1 MAHSTSEENYLK
13 SIYHLSKSEGG
24 SIGTNVLAA
33 DLNTT
38 AASVTEM
45 LKRLS
50 GKRLVDYRPYHGV
63 SLTLTGR
70 KAALATIRKHRLWEL
85 FVVNSLGFGW
95 DQVHDIAEQLEH
107 IQSDLLTDRLEAFL
121 GHPAF
126 DPHGDPI
133 PDSRGR
139 MPDRREFRLVELS
152 PGESGILCSVGT
164 DDPEFLRQLDELG
177 IGLGTRIQLED
188 RYAFDG
194 SARIRIRPGRRQL
207 YLAEPLMRH
216 LFIQRPAQ
224 AGKRAS
230 TKRQF
235 TRTGK

>member
-1 MAHSTSEENYLK
+1 MRFLDIDLDRPDFQTLR
-13 SIYHLSKSEGG
+13 
-24 SIGTNVLAA
+24 AA
-33 DLNTT
+33 Q
-38 AASVTEM
+38 
-45 LKRLS
+45 
-50 GKRLVDYRPYHGV
+50 
-63 SLTLTGR
+63 
-70 KAALATIRKHRLWEL
+70 EL
-85 FVVNSLGFGW
+85 IEDN
-95 DQVHDIAEQLEH
+95 Q
-107 IQSDLLTDRLEAFL
+107 
-121 GHPAF
+121 
-126 DPHGDPI
+126 PI
-133 PDSRGR
+133 L
-139 MPDRREFRLVELS
+139 F